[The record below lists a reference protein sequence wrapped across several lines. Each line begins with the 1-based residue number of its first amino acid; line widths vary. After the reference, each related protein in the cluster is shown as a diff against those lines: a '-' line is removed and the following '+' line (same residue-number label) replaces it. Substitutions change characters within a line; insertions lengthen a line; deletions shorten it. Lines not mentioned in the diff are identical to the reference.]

1 MKGLLKRYSL
11 ERDTDGETPERF
23 GDWCIRAGVIKATT
37 TAQVHVVCTEG
48 LSNKGNFGEP
58 GTSTTVGA
66 TSHTHNKR
74 YSLER
79 DTDGETPER
88 FGDWCIRAGVIK
100 ATTDG

>member
-1 MKGLLKRYSL
+1 VV
-11 ERDTDGETPERF
+11 
-23 GDWCIRAGVIKATT
+23 A

-58 GTSTTVGA
+58 G
-66 TSHTHNKR
+66 
-74 YSLER
+74 LER

-100 ATTDG
+100 ATTDGKNFHEQSLDPMRVIKIRDYMCNCCVQHLLFFLIFGNL